1 MNYLSLSLIKA
12 NSRIDGT
19 TEDSLLE
26 FYGNSAEATIANLI
40 GRTYANILE
49 EYGGSVPYD
58 IIHAGL
64 MLVDLSYKER
74 TAVSPATMNNVPFS
88 ISCKLMP
95 YVKIAD
101 DSEDEETPE
110 GVLLDVPYTAGA
122 TLTLDW
128 SAYSF
133 DGVKNILDAGKIVA
147 ARCTK
152 DGSAQNTFYLWPEG
166 VETGNIPTFSG
177 WFLGIYK
184 VMATLQRNT
193 EAETGPGD
201 IACSVTINQVIEP

>member
-1 MNYLSLSLIKA
+1 MNYLSLALIKA

-95 YVKIAD
+95 YVKVAEESG
-101 DSEDEETPE
+101 SEENTESQKTIYLNIPYEEGSGTIT
-110 GVLLDVPYTAGA
+110 V
-122 TLTLDW
+122 DW

-133 DGVKNILDAGKIVA
+133 GGLLELVKAG
-147 ARCTK
+147 
-152 DGSAQNTFYLWPEG
+152 NYL
-166 VETGNIPTFSG
+166 IA
-177 WFLGIYK
+177 
-184 VMATLQRNT
+184 M
-193 EAETGPGD
+193 AETSDGRSVQFFNIVESWHEAVFAFRGVNYTLVLQHNTSVPAGPGD
-201 IACSVTINQVIEP
+201 ISCTVQRND

>member
-110 GVLLDVPYTAGA
+110 GVLLLVPYTTGNPP
-122 TLTLDW
+122 TLDW
-128 SAYSF
+128 SEYSF
-133 DGVKNILDAGKIVA
+133 DGVRELLENGVVVA
-147 ARCTK
+147 VRCTNESNGNFFLYP
-152 DGSAQNTFYLWPEG
+152 DSIRYG
-166 VETGNIPTFSG
+166 VEIGLFGKYLDGNIIVKLYK
-177 WFLGIYK
+177 LGTPG
-184 VMATLQRNT
+184 V
-193 EAETGPGD
+193 GD
-201 IACSVTINQVIEP
+201 IHCEVYLR